1 MPKTPPM
8 NAKPTLLTAILL
20 GGVAWSAP
28 ALADE
33 PAIAVAADAEPQQ
46 ASDTAPAA
54 PAWEHRVPTST
65 KLETNADGQPIGD
78 RTLRLVQRSTT
89 GKVIAAQ
96 AAVSLFAGVIGG
108 SGFRKDQLKGTRVD
122 TVPNPAFSSM
132 EQQARAALAAYFSAH
147 PGAIPEQSRPVQVT
161 VGDFTLIYKELGNA
175 GTEYELRQNVD
186 LGFPYRRKL
195 PTMRLTGGEGAH
207 CRIAEPVSASLEA
220 WQADDYALARQ
231 TAERYAEACVASFA
245 ATLPTLFPDGTPAA
259 TAAPPPEAADAASA
273 EVGQHA

>member
-1 MPKTPPM
+1 VKANPV
-8 NAKPTLLTAILL
+8 LLTATLL
-20 GGVAWSAP
+20 GGLAFGAP
-28 ALADE
+28 VLADE
-33 PAIAVAADAEPQQ
+33 PTAASEPQQ
-46 ASDTAPAA
+46 DADAAAVAPA

-78 RTLRLVQRSTT
+78 RALRLVQRSTT
-89 GKVIAAQ
+89 GKVVAAQ

-108 SGFRKDQLKGTRVD
+108 RGFSKDQLKGTRVD

-132 EQQARAALAAYFSAH
+132 EQQARAALATYFSAH

-175 GTEYELRQNVD
+175 ETEYELRQNVD

-220 WQADDYALARQ
+220 WQADDYALVRQ
-231 TAERYAEACVASFA
+231 TAERYAEACVASFVQ
-245 ATLPTLFPDGTPAA
+245 TLPTLFPD
-259 TAAPPPEAADAASA
+259 TAPVAIQAPVEGQ
-273 EVGQHA
+273 EV

>member
-1 MPKTPPM
+1 M
-8 NAKPTLLTAILL
+8 NANPALLAAALL
-20 GGVAWSAP
+20 GGLAWTAP

-33 PAIAVAADAEPQQ
+33 PAVAVTTDAEPQQ
-46 ASDTAPAA
+46 EADAVPLS

-65 KLETNADGQPIGD
+65 RLQTNADGQPVGD

-89 GKVIAAQ
+89 GKVVAAQ
-96 AAVSLFAGVIGG
+96 AAVSLFSGVIGG
-108 SGFRKDQLKGTRVD
+108 SGFRKDQLKGSRVE
-122 TVPNPAFSSM
+122 TVPNPAFSAM

-147 PGAIPEQSRPVQVT
+147 PGAIPEQERPVQVT

-175 GTEYELRQNVD
+175 GTEYELRQDVD

-207 CRIAEPVSASLEA
+207 CRVAEPVSAPLDA

-245 ATLPTLFPDGTPAA
+245 ATLPTLFPDRTPA
-259 TAAPPPEAADAASA
+259 PPALPA
-273 EVGQHA
+273 GQEG